1 MNMYKKGINT
11 KHVFNK
17 DLEKELI
24 EFQKEC
30 MPQDTL
36 VGIIEMFL
44 EMTDEE
50 LFRMIYQYFIYGRE
64 DETELIKAGLKDKM
78 ILRNIY
84 IESKTA
90 ESVEE
95 FEKGISEGKYAGNVP
110 EDKSRHVSYDCVG
123 VDCSGLL
130 TVCWELPKKISTRII
145 PDYAN
150 VIESIDEIQQG
161 DVLAKVGSHVMFFK
175 EFVDDEKKEII
186 IIDATRSTGKV
197 SVRKENVAKLFCKG
211 YKIYRKK

>member
-1 MNMYKKGINT
+1 MDCKRKNI
-11 KHVFNK
+11 KHGTDSNGVEVDTPDTTWQGEVLDCGWWKPN
-17 DLEKELI
+17 
-24 EFQKEC
+24 QKN
-30 MPQDTL
+30 
-36 VGIIEMFL
+36 VGMA
-44 EMTDEE
+44 
-50 LFRMIYQYFIYGRE
+50 YGW
-64 DETELIKAGLKDKM
+64 GLAST
-78 ILRNIY
+78 I
-84 IESKTA
+84 
-90 ESVEE
+90 EE

-161 DVLAKVGSHVMFFK
+161 DVLAKVESHVMFFK

-197 SVRKENVAKLFCKG
+197 SVRKENVVELFCKG